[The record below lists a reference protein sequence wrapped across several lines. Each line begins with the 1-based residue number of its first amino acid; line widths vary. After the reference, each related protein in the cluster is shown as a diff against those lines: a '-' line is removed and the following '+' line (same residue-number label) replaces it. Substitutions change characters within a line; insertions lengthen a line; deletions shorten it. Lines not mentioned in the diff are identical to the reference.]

1 MALDNIN
8 VTKNN
13 PTYAWTTTA
22 SNSTTGWSPSAG
34 DTEDLTVTASATS
47 SHVGDYTLT
56 VTDGNSCF
64 NSDVVTVGS
73 CTEVTAAGS
82 IASAQSNCG
91 TFDPAAFTDGGA
103 PNGSGGTLTYVW
115 QTSSDDASWSD
126 IGSSDAATYD
136 PGSTSSDTYFRRG
149 AYRCG
154 SGGIQYTTSLLVD
167 IVATPNA
174 GTVSGNSALNVGSSV
189 TLTSNGDGSG
199 VWSSGNTSAAT
210 INSSTGAV
218 AAVAIGTAVMTYTK
232 SASPCSDATATIT
245 IQVTNDFIST
255 ASPTNWSSTSSWGGG
270 VVPANINGVAPDV
283 QITGNLT
290 VDVSTATITTLTVD
304 ASKTLTV
311 SAGNTVTVSG
321 ATDVNGTISVAGIY
335 DANGSYDATGGN
347 TTLTGTGRLQL
358 GGTVTSLGT
367 DNLASTSTVEYDG
380 SSAQTIDPL
389 SSKAAYGNVEIS
401 GGLKNMSGE
410 TTVSNLLTWGAD
422 ADVATNGQI
431 LNLTGGQPVSFGTT
445 NPYVWGNVD
454 NDRVIYKGTGGT
466 GYVTVKYTSTSTDEF
481 YIPVGADGSQ
491 RIIAITPSSATSTVW
506 TVEYIESTP
515 YNSGTLTWN
524 THPTGSPIE
533 SGSGIA
539 NVNNDYYYNISRT
552 GTATATLK
560 IGMVGL
566 SQTPASNGETHLIHW
581 DSGDNHWEKLTSTRG
596 GATEAN
602 RYVQATNVSN
612 FSPFGQGSG
621 GAALPIDLLSF
632 DAKCEEG
639 EVGLTFDVASQINND
654 YYTIERSVDNKN
666 WSIVT
671 EIAGVEGGN
680 TSTEMSYRW
689 TDYNPLRG
697 MSYYRLTQT
706 DFDGRSEIF
715 APITAACR
723 DQEIGDY
730 SVYPN
735 PAKEQL
741 MIDLELDDYQ
751 GENLKVRLMDING
764 KVAMEEP
771 ITLERGFNHLEM
783 NISEL
788 PDGVYLLQFT
798 GTKSH
803 IKESRVV
810 KK

>member
-1 MALDNIN
+1 
-8 VTKNN
+8 
-13 PTYAWTTTA
+13 
-22 SNSTTGWSPSAG
+22 
-34 DTEDLTVTASATS
+34 
-47 SHVGDYTLT
+47 
-56 VTDGNSCF
+56 
-64 NSDVVTVGS
+64 
-73 CTEVTAAGS
+73 
-82 IASAQSNCG
+82 
-91 TFDPAAFTDGGA
+91 
-103 PNGSGGTLTYVW
+103 
-115 QTSSDDASWSD
+115 
-126 IGSSDAATYD
+126 
-136 PGSTSSDTYFRRG
+136 
-149 AYRCG
+149 
-154 SGGIQYTTSLLVD
+154 
-167 IVATPNA
+167 
-174 GTVSGNSALNVGSSV
+174 
-189 TLTSNGDGSG
+189 
-199 VWSSGNTSAAT
+199 
-210 INSSTGAV
+210 
-218 AAVAIGTAVMTYTK
+218 
-232 SASPCSDATATIT
+232 
-245 IQVTNDFIST
+245 
-255 ASPTNWSSTSSWGGG
+255 

-304 ASKTLTV
+304 NSKTLTV

-380 SSAQTIDPL
+380 SIAQTIDPL

-422 ADVATNGQI
+422 ADVATNGQT

-689 TDYNPLRG
+689 TDYSPLRG

-783 NISEL
+783 NINEL